1 MPLTSGECRGVFM
14 QVITEVDLLTGS
26 VTASVKVDAAMAAMS
41 IALPHFGNVNDMQM
55 RDVLQITP
63 SMICHINEMRNIAET
78 PTR

>member
-1 MPLTSGECRGVFM
+1 M

-26 VTASVKVDAAMAAMS
+26 VSASVKVDAMAAMS
-41 IALPHFGNVNDMQM
+41 IALPHFGNVNDRQM